1 MRGLHAS
8 RNPIPNPPSY
18 GRTRMITEL
27 DVTLTDYVLATECA
41 LFAYLLC
48 RADRPTS
55 TLKTSLVVFFIM
67 GSIASFT
74 GGTWHG
80 YFHDGGGVGGR
91 VLWTCTLLAIGVS
104 ALSAWSVGACLSL
117 TPRLQLVVTSAAA
130 IATLAYAFVVI
141 RVTDSFFAAMVV
153 YLPAL
158 VFLTGA
164 FVALYARL
172 RTRELLYGVAGL
184 LLMFVAAAIQR
195 SEVGIDLLDLDHNA
209 FYHLVQVVALALF
222 FKAAWWCVAT
232 EQGKES
238 PYQTPDVILARIER

>member
-1 MRGLHAS
+1 
-8 RNPIPNPPSY
+8 
-18 GRTRMITEL
+18 MITEL
-27 DVTLTDYVLATECA
+27 DVTLTDYFLAIECA

-48 RADRPTS
+48 RADRPNS

-67 GSIASFT
+67 GSIASFA

-80 YFHDGGGVGGR
+80 YFHDRGGVGGR

-104 ALSAWSVGACLSL
+104 ALSAWSVGACLVL
-117 TPRLQLVVTSAAA
+117 TPRLHRAVTSAAA
-130 IATLAYAFVVI
+130 MATLVYAFVVI
-141 RVTDSFFAAMVV
+141 RVTDSFFAAIVV

-184 LLMFVAAAIQR
+184 LVMFVAAAIQR
-195 SEVGIDLLDLDHNA
+195 SEVGIDLLGLDHNA
-209 FYHLVQVVALALF
+209 FYHLVQFAALALF

-232 EQGKES
+232 EQGTKS
-238 PYQTPDVILARIER
+238 PYETPDVILRQIER